1 MTTVTLLNR
10 FGNCISYQD
19 AQRYIATMAT
29 SVDDQ
34 IAQNG
39 VFIPTNL
46 KPGRFTQFAFDNL
59 DFQEYTKDGRTLH
72 GTTHIIFQHKDIGE
86 EDTATASVSLLKS
99 RRSSLQFSQPFNPKE
114 SHLNLKDRQKSRS
127 LLGVETEPVLPVC
140 LAEPLDHLNTLW
152 NLVHI
157 CPTLLLEDVHPIG
170 NASTWTAFQAFLTSD
185 ISNAKVIGYGP
196 FFPKSP
202 THPDVV
208 EESVQYCR
216 DVSSKLEQEFTII
229 TCDQAIYEVVLG
241 LQKNKTC

>member
-1 MTTVTLLNR
+1 MIGCIRVLSYMTNLILYGLVVVHSSHLIILTSKSMLKMGEHYMAQHILSFSTKILEKRIQQQLVFLCLNHADLLYS
-10 FGNCISYQD
+10 FLYHLI
-19 AQRYIATMAT
+19 QRKAT
-29 SVDDQ
+29 SVSR
-34 IAQNG
+34 IA
-39 VFIPTNL
+39 
-46 KPGRFTQFAFDNL
+46 
-59 DFQEYTKDGRTLH
+59 
-72 GTTHIIFQHKDIGE
+72 
-86 EDTATASVSLLKS
+86 
-99 RRSSLQFSQPFNPKE
+99 
-114 SHLNLKDRQKSRS
+114 QKSRS

-185 ISNAKVIGYGP
+185 ISNATVIGYGP

-241 LQKNKTC
+241 LQKIKPVKYDKVIWVASILPRISSERLDI